1 MEIVSYATDFR
12 TNTPVIYAR
21 VPINEYLGL
30 IGEDFE
36 DFAIQR
42 RREKHKAYDRMKSD
56 LAGGALLPSIA
67 LAIRPEVVPEIISLI
82 DDRSKSGRDLLRT
95 ALSRPGQA
103 NILDGLQRTYVL
115 RDLQQEGVVFH
126 TDQSLMVEFWLEA
139 NISHLVYRI
148 IVLNAGQK
156 PMSMRHQVELL
167 FSTIK
172 YKIQERIPNL
182 EIYSERDQTRRR
194 RPRKFAL
201 DRLALAYKC
210 YLTQTPEIQRENV
223 VAQQLLEADILDSN
237 ESEIYRKFEMFLS
250 YLTIYANIDDH
261 ICRIYETENN
271 ELGIPTGANWFG
283 SENVINSFF
292 AAISQYASNSDREI
306 RLNSALNTLLR
317 NISTAEIN
325 TDPLDLAQLQRV
337 VSGLPIRKVN
347 IGFATRK
354 LLTNGFK
361 EYFRDDGETTFG
373 DCWTRASE

>member
-82 DDRSKSGRDLLRT
+82 DDRSKTGHDLLRT
-95 ALSRPGQA
+95 ALSKPGQA

-172 YKIQERIPNL
+172 HKIQERIPNL

-261 ICRIYETENN
+261 ICRVYETENN

-306 RLNSALNTLLR
+306 RLNSALNTLLK
-317 NISTAEIN
+317 NVSAAEVN

>member
-12 TNTPVIYAR
+12 TNTPVVYAR
-21 VPINEYLGL
+21 VPIGEYLSL
-30 IGEDFE
+30 IGDDFE

-42 RREKHKAYDRMKSD
+42 RREKHKAYDRMKND

-67 LAIRPEVVPEIISLI
+67 LAVRPEVVPELTALLS
-82 DDRSKSGRDLLRT
+82 DKSSSGQDQLRA

-115 RDLQQEGVVFH
+115 SDLQNEGVNFH
-126 TDQSLMVEFWLEA
+126 PDQSLMVEFWLEA

-172 YKIQERIPNL
+172 QKIQERIPNL

-223 VAQQLLEADILDSN
+223 VAQQLLEADILDSD
-237 ESEIYRKFEMFLS
+237 EAEIYRKFELFLS
-250 YLTIYANIDDH
+250 YLAIYADLDDQV
-261 ICRIYETENN
+261 CRVYDIENE

-283 SENVINSFF
+283 SENVINAFF
-292 AAISQYASNSDREI
+292 AAISQYASNPDREA
-306 RLNSALNTLLR
+306 RLGIALTALKDKVSSATPNS
-317 NISTAEIN
+317 
-325 TDPLDLAQLQRV
+325 DPLDLAQLQRV
-337 VSGLPIRKVN
+337 ISGLPIRKVN

-361 EYFRDDGETTFG
+361 EFFRDDGETSFA

>member
-12 TNTPVIYAR
+12 TSTPVIYAR
-21 VPINEYLGL
+21 VPISEYLGL
-30 IGEDFE
+30 IGDNFE

-56 LAGGALLPSIA
+56 LAGGALLPTIA
-67 LAIRPEVVPEIISLI
+67 LAVRPEVVPSIVSLI
-82 DDRSKSGRDLLRT
+82 DDRSEAGRDLLRT
-95 ALSRPGQA
+95 ALSAPGQA

-115 RDLQQEGVVFH
+115 RDLQQEGVTFH
-126 TDQSLMVEFWLEA
+126 PEQSLMIEFWLEA

-172 YKIQERIPNL
+172 HKIQERIPNL

-194 RPRKFAL
+194 RPRKYAL

-223 VAQQLLEADILDSN
+223 VAQQLLEADILDSD
-237 ESEIYRKFEMFLS
+237 EEEIYRRFDMFLT
-250 YLTIYANIDDH
+250 YLEIYANIDEQV
-261 ICRIYETENN
+261 CRVYETENN
-271 ELGIPTGANWFG
+271 DLGIPTGANWFG
-283 SENVINSFF
+283 SENVINAFF
-292 AAISQYASNSDREI
+292 AAISQYASNPDREA
-306 RLNSALNTLLR
+306 RLNIALNALITKT
-317 NISTAEIN
+317 STAEIN
-325 TDPLDLAQLQRV
+325 SDPLDLAQLQRV

-347 IGFATRK
+347 IGYATRK

-361 EYFRDDGETTFG
+361 EYFRDDGETSFA

>member
-156 PMSMRHQVELL
+156 PMSM
-167 FSTIK
+167 
-172 YKIQERIPNL
+172 
-182 EIYSERDQTRRR
+182 
-194 RPRKFAL
+194 
-201 DRLALAYKC
+201 
-210 YLTQTPEIQRENV
+210 
-223 VAQQLLEADILDSN
+223 
-237 ESEIYRKFEMFLS
+237 
-250 YLTIYANIDDH
+250 
-261 ICRIYETENN
+261 
-271 ELGIPTGANWFG
+271 
-283 SENVINSFF
+283 
-292 AAISQYASNSDREI
+292 
-306 RLNSALNTLLR
+306 
-317 NISTAEIN
+317 
-325 TDPLDLAQLQRV
+325 
-337 VSGLPIRKVN
+337 
-347 IGFATRK
+347 
-354 LLTNGFK
+354 
-361 EYFRDDGETTFG
+361 
-373 DCWTRASE
+373 

>member
-21 VPINEYLGL
+21 VPISEYLGL
-30 IGEDFE
+30 IGNDFE

-67 LAIRPEVVPEIISLI
+67 LAIRPEFVPRIISLI
-82 DDRSKSGRDLLRT
+82 DDRSESGRNLLRNE
-95 ALSRPGQA
+95 LSKPNQA

-115 RDLQQEGVVFH
+115 RDLKEEGVEFH
-126 TDQSLMVEFWLEA
+126 ANQSLMIEFWLEN

-148 IVLNAGQK
+148 IILNAGQK

-172 YKIQERIPNL
+172 YKIQEKIPDL

-194 RPRKFAL
+194 KARKFAL
-201 DRLALAYKC
+201 ERLALAYKC
-210 YLTQTPEIQRENV
+210 FLTQTPEIQRENV
-223 VAQQLLEADILDSN
+223 VAQQMLEADILDSN
-237 ESEIYRKFEMFLS
+237 ETEIYQKFEMFLF
-250 YLTIYANIDDH
+250 YLDIYANIDNQV
-261 ICRIYETENN
+261 CRIYETENK
-271 ELGIPTGANWFG
+271 ELSIPTGANWFG

-292 AAISQYASNSDREI
+292 ASISQFASNPDREE
-306 RLNSALNTLLR
+306 RLKSALKILLKKVS
-317 NISTAEIN
+317 NAKANS
-325 TDPLDLAQLQRV
+325 DPLDLAQLQRV

-361 EYFRDDGETTFG
+361 EFFRDEGETSFG

>member
-1 MEIVSYATDFR
+1 M
-12 TNTPVIYAR
+12 
-21 VPINEYLGL
+21 
-30 IGEDFE
+30 
-36 DFAIQR
+36 
-42 RREKHKAYDRMKSD
+42 
-56 LAGGALLPSIA
+56 
-67 LAIRPEVVPEIISLI
+67 
-82 DDRSKSGRDLLRT
+82 
-95 ALSRPGQA
+95 
-103 NILDGLQRTYVL
+103 
-115 RDLQQEGVVFH
+115 
-126 TDQSLMVEFWLEA
+126 
-139 NISHLVYRI
+139 
-148 IVLNAGQK
+148 
-156 PMSMRHQVELL
+156 
-167 FSTIK
+167 
-172 YKIQERIPNL
+172 
-182 EIYSERDQTRRR
+182 
-194 RPRKFAL
+194 
-201 DRLALAYKC
+201 
-210 YLTQTPEIQRENV
+210 
-223 VAQQLLEADILDSN
+223 AQQLLEADILDSN

-317 NISTAEIN
+317 NISTAEVN